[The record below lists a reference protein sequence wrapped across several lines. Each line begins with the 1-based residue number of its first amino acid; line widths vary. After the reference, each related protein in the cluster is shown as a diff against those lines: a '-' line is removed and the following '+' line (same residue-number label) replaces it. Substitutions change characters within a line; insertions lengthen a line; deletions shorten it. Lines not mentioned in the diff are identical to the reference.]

1 MGDCP
6 AACAEDR
13 ARLREN
19 DETLFRKADEIER
32 TMIAPWVRSLLIGV
46 AGTLFGVLFGLYAH
60 GITTHQTRDE
70 ASATRAEVREE
81 LRALRSQI
89 EALSRGQARLEEKVE
104 AVRQAQSRE
113 LPKDMLKTPPVT
125 GTGHVAASP

>member
-19 DETLFRKADEIER
+19 DETLFRKADELESSR
-32 TMIAPWVRSLLIGV
+32 LAPWARALLVGIV
-46 AGTLFGVLFGLYAH
+46 GTLFGVVFTLLGHLYLSKHDAAQA
-60 GITTHQTRDE
+60 G
-70 ASATRAEVREE
+70 ATRAEVREE

-89 EALSRGQARLEEKVE
+89 EALSRGQARLEAKVE
-104 AVRQAQSRE
+104 AVRQAQSRAA
-113 LPKDMLKTPPVT
+113 PGDMMPAPGT